1 MYAKSALLL
10 AAAAATA
17 SALTAAQDEQLN
29 IIFADVGAHLSEYIS
44 LVSNPSSGITMS
56 NLPAGLIDIGEK
68 VAVDPSDTSY
78 TSEYTEVDMAGVSAF
93 VTKLPWY
100 SSRIAPKLDAAGVPI
115 GGETTTTTSSSSSA
129 AEKTTTSS
137 SVAATSSSSAAEKTT
152 SSSSAAETTSSAAAE
167 KTTSSSSAAEATSSA
182 AAEKTTSSSAA
193 AATTS
198 SADVKATTQ
207 AVSQIG
213 DGQIQATV
221 AVSQQTENGAAKAV
235 AGLGAGAIA
244 AAALLL

>member
-115 GGETTTTTSSSSSA
+115 GGETTITTSSSSSA

-182 AAEKTTSSSAA
+182 AAEKTTSSAA